1 MHFFF
6 KLCINL
12 NTANTNQHL
21 STKLCDI
28 NNLNSLPPS
37 VSNFAAMASL
47 KKGTNTCTS
56 IEKDYIYVDS

>member
-1 MHFFF
+1 M
-6 KLCINL
+6 NL
-12 NTANTNQHL
+12 NTANTNQRL

-56 IEKDYIYVDS
+56 IEKEYIYVDS

>member
-1 MHFFF
+1 M
-6 KLCINL
+6 NL

-37 VSNFAAMASL
+37 VSNFAAMAFL
-47 KKGTNTCTS
+47 KKICTNTCIS
-56 IEKDYIYVDS
+56 IEKEYIYVDS

>member
-1 MHFFF
+1 M
-6 KLCINL
+6 NL

-37 VSNFAAMASL
+37 VSNFAAMAFL
-47 KKGTNTCTS
+47 KKYVPIHVYQLKKS
-56 IEKDYIYVDS
+56 IYMLIVRTKK